1 MYQDDDP
8 LSYALKSTHCGWNHG
23 VLASVEFVR
32 PSPKPRKAISL
43 IGRPLN
49 AQRVA
54 HDRQPLRPGDQ
65 QALMFHFAFHLA
77 FHFGRENRKMKHPFP
92 KTQFAQW
99 FSRSTVV
106 FHLPFHLVFH
116 SARKT
121 ERNTQARIATASLSL
136 PVLTLLRLATA
147 FRPWLDHQQTG
158 EPVHGLL
165 VLERGIRSLPLTV
178 LTRHELIGRI
188 IGLGRGPISL
198 YMLQAGIVGLPN
210 VGKSTLF
217 NALTAQEAA
226 LAANYPFATIEPNV
240 GVVAVPDGRLGVL
253 KDLNKAQKIVPAT
266 VEFVDIAGLV
276 RGASKGEG
284 LGNQFLANIRET
296 HAVIQVVR
304 CFEDENIIH
313 VEGSVDPIRD
323 IETIQIELALADLA
337 SIEKRK
343 DKAGRSAKSGDKDA
357 KRELEIIEKIQP
369 VLEEG
374 RPIRAAALTDD
385 EREIVRK
392 WFLLTSKPTIYAANV
407 DEGSLADPDSNPHVL
422 AVKKHAAAENS
433 DVVVICAKLEAE
445 LVALEDAE
453 RAEYLK
459 DLGLESSGVD
469 KMIKAA
475 YHMLGLMS
483 FLTAGEKEVRAWT
496 IPIGTKAPQAAGEI
510 HTDIERGFIRAE
522 IIGYDDL
529 VACGSR
535 KAASEKGLARLEGK
549 EYVMQDGDV
558 VDFRFN
564 V

>member
-1 MYQDDDP
+1 
-8 LSYALKSTHCGWNHG
+8 
-23 VLASVEFVR
+23 
-32 PSPKPRKAISL
+32 
-43 IGRPLN
+43 
-49 AQRVA
+49 
-54 HDRQPLRPGDQ
+54 
-65 QALMFHFAFHLA
+65 
-77 FHFGRENRKMKHPFP
+77 
-92 KTQFAQW
+92 
-99 FSRSTVV
+99 
-106 FHLPFHLVFH
+106 
-116 SARKT
+116 
-121 ERNTQARIATASLSL
+121 
-136 PVLTLLRLATA
+136 
-147 FRPWLDHQQTG
+147 
-158 EPVHGLL
+158 
-165 VLERGIRSLPLTV
+165 
-178 LTRHELIGRI
+178 
-188 IGLGRGPISL
+188 
-198 YMLQAGIVGLPN
+198 MLQAGIVGLPN

-240 GVVAVPDGRLGVL
+240 GVVAVPDERLAVL
-253 KDLNKAQKIVPAT
+253 EKLNKAQKVVPAT
-266 VEFVDIAGLV
+266 VEFLDIAGLV

-296 HAVIQVVR
+296 HAVVQVVR

-337 SIEKRK
+337 SCEKRR
-343 DKAGRSAKSGDKDA
+343 DKATRAAKSGGDKDA
-357 KRELEIIEKIQP
+357 KRELEILDKIIP
-369 VLEEG
+369 VLEDG
-374 RPIRAAALTDD
+374 RPARAANLTDD
-385 EREIVRK
+385 ERAIVTT
-392 WFLLTSKPTIYAANV
+392 WFLLSTKPTIYAANV
-407 DEGSLADPDSNPHVL
+407 DEETLADPDSNPHV
-422 AVKKHAAAENS
+422 ATVKKHAAAENA

-445 LVALEDAE
+445 LVALAPEE

-459 DLGLESSGVD
+459 DLGLSSSGVD
-469 KMIKAA
+469 GLIKAA

-529 VACGSR
+529 VTCGSR
-535 KAASEKGLARLEGK
+535 KAASDKGLARLEGK